1 MSALDIRPLTPT
13 IGAEVLGVDLSRPL
27 SDETIGS
34 LRRALLD
41 HLVIFF
47 RDQEL
52 HPESQLA
59 FARRFGSINV
69 APFGPKHPDYPEL
82 TVLDQDAPRGQGADS
97 WHSDNT
103 FMLEP
108 PMGSILRVVELPGS
122 GGDTCFASMYA
133 AYEALSEPLKA
144 LIGGLNAVH
153 DLTKTLAQAIA
164 SGLSGADLAQMQEDW
179 PAREHPVV
187 RTHPET
193 GRKALFVNGNFTT
206 RLAGLEPRESG
217 ALLPFL
223 IDHVRDPAFQCRFR
237 WAPGSVAFWD
247 NRSVQH
253 FGVPDYSQRRLMH
266 RVTLD
271 GDRPF

>member
-1 MSALDIRPLTPT
+1 MSALEIRPLTPM
-13 IGAEVLGVDLSRPL
+13 IGAEVFGVDLSAPL
-27 SDETIGS
+27 ADETIGD

-47 RDQEL
+47 RDQPL
-52 HPESQLA
+52 TPATQLD
-59 FARRFGSINV
+59 FGRRFGTINV

-82 TVLDQDAPRGQGADS
+82 TVLDQTAPKGQGADS

-103 FMLEP
+103 FMTEP
-108 PMGSILRVVELPGS
+108 PLGSILRAVELPET

-133 AYEALSEPLKA
+133 AYEALSDPLRE
-144 LIGGLNAVH
+144 LIGGLRAVH
-153 DLTKTLAQAIA
+153 DLTKTLSQAIS
-164 SGLSGADLAQMQEDW
+164 SGLSGADLAQMQAQW

-206 RLAGLEPRESG
+206 RLAGLTPRESD

-223 IDHVRDPAFQCRFR
+223 IDHVHDPAFQCRFR
-237 WAPGSVAFWD
+237 WEPGSVAFWD

-253 FGVPDYSQRRLMH
+253 FGVPDYAQRRLMH

-271 GDRPF
+271 GDCPF